1 MAINNLSVALPK
13 IISMTF
19 HDLNLKKP
27 LLNALDDLGYK
38 TPTTIQAAGF
48 NVMMSGKDIIGIAQT
63 GTGKTLA
70 YLLPCLCMWKFSK
83 EPHPQILI
91 IVPTR
96 ELVTQVVS
104 EAEKL
109 SAHMNVLVGGV
120 YGGANM
126 NTQATMVLQG
136 LDILVGTPGRILD
149 LAASG
154 SLQLKHVKKVVI
166 DEVDET
172 LSLGFR
178 TQLSRIV
185 EFLPIKRQ
193 HMVFSATLSEEVSLF
208 LEGFM
213 LSPVRVEA
221 ARAGSPIEKIDQ
233 TAFRVPNFLSKV
245 ALLRHLIQQTE
256 ANSKILVFV
265 SSRTLADL
273 LFEEIEASFKDV
285 LGIIHSNKSQNFRFD
300 TVQNFQ
306 TGAIR
311 VLIATDLIAR
321 GIDVTDVSHVI
332 NFDLPDSPENY
343 IHRIGRTGRADK
355 NGNAITFVSG
365 KDDSAIQAI
374 EELMQQQLLFTE
386 VTENIAFTDELLE
399 FEKPKIVI
407 PGKIL
412 KLPPR
417 ENKGDSFHEKKAK
430 NKKVNVRYNHK
441 KAMQEKY
448 GKPKKKR

>member
-48 NVMMSGKDIIGIAQT
+48 NVMMSGKDTIGIAQT

-104 EAEKL
+104 EAQKL
-109 SAHMNVLVGGV
+109 STYMNVLVGGV

-208 LEGFM
+208 LDDFM
-213 LSPVRVEA
+213 ISPVRVEA
-221 ARAGSPIEKIDQ
+221 ARAGSTIEKIDQ
-233 TAFRVPNFLSKV
+233 LAYKVPNFLSKV

-355 NGNAITFVSG
+355 NGNAITFVSE

-386 VTENIAFTDELLE
+386 VTEDIVFTDELLE

-412 KLPPR
+412 KLPQR

>member
-1 MAINNLSVALPK
+1 
-13 IISMTF
+13 MTF
-19 HDLNLKKP
+19 RDLNLKKP

-38 TPTTIQAAGF
+38 SPTTIQTAGF
-48 NVMMSGKDIIGIAQT
+48 NVMMSGKDTIGIAQT

-70 YLLPCLCMWKFSK
+70 YLLPCLCMWRFSK

-104 EAEKL
+104 EAQKL
-109 SAHMNVLVGGV
+109 STYMNVVVGGV

-154 SLQLKHVKKVVI
+154 SLQLKYVKKVVI

-178 TQLSRIV
+178 TQLSGIV
-185 EFLPIKRQ
+185 EFLPIKIQ

-208 LEGFM
+208 LDNFM

-233 TAFRVPNFLSKV
+233 LAYQVPNFLSKV
-245 ALLRHLIQQTE
+245 ALLRHLIQQRE

-265 SSRTLADL
+265 SSRILADL
-273 LFEEIEASFKDV
+273 LFEEIKASFKDV
-285 LGIIHSNKSQNFRFD
+285 IGIIHSNKSQNFRFD

-306 TGAIR
+306 TGSIR

-321 GIDVTDVSHVI
+321 GIDVTDVTHVI
-332 NFDLPDSPENY
+332 NFDLPDNPENY

-355 NGNAITFVSG
+355 NGIAITFVSK
-365 KDDSAIQAI
+365 KDKSALLAIQ
-374 EELMQQQLLFTE
+374 ELMQQQLLFTE
-386 VTENIAFTDELLE
+386 VTEDIVFTDEQLE
-399 FEKPKIVI
+399 FEKLKIVI
-407 PGKIL
+407 PEKNI
-412 KLPPR
+412 KLAQR

-448 GKPKKKR
+448 GKPKKKRQK